1 MPEYQTHAYDVLV
14 IGAGG
19 AGLRAAIE
27 ASSMGVSVGVICK
40 SLLGKAHTVMAEG
53 GIAAAMGNVDDRD
66 NWKVHFADT
75 MRGGQYLNNW
85 RMAELHAKEAPDTVR
100 ELESW
105 GALFDRTKDG
115 RILQRNFGGHKYPRL
130 AHVGDRTG
138 LEMIRTLQ
146 DHGIHQGIEV
156 HMECTV
162 LRLLTDDG
170 RVTGAFAYDRE
181 RGRFLLFPAKAVILA
196 TGGIGRAYKI
206 TSNSWEYTGDG
217 DALAYEA
224 GAALIDMEFVQFH
237 PTGMVWPPSVC
248 GILVTEGVRGEGGV
262 LRNKEGRRF
271 MFDDISEP
279 YRAQTADNEEEGW
292 RYTQGDKNARRP
304 PELLTR
310 DHIARCIVREIK
322 EGRGSPHGGV
332 FLDISW
338 IKERLPNAAEHIRK
352 KLPSMYHQFKQLAD
366 IDITKEPM
374 EVGPTTHYMMGGVQ
388 VDGDTQ
394 MSTVPGLYAAGECA
408 AGLHGANRLGGNS
421 LSDLLVF
428 GKRAGRYAAC
438 FAKEHG
444 DGRIDQGQVSQ
455 AAMAAVGPFDRRAA
469 ERHNGSEGPYQ
480 IQQKLQEI
488 MQELVGIVRTE
499 GEMKQALAEIERL
512 RERADRVAVEG
523 NREYN
528 NGWHTALDLPNLLSV
543 SEAIT
548 RAALEREESRG
559 AHFREDRP
567 SKSAECGK
575 FNIVIRKGSSG
586 GMQVSRQPIPEMP
599 PELKQTIE
607 EMK

>member
-1 MPEYQTHAYDVLV
+1 MPEFQRFSYDVLV

-27 ASSMGVSVGVICK
+27 AGAAGARVGVVCK

-53 GIAAAMGNVDDRD
+53 GIAAALANVDDRD
-66 NWKVHFADT
+66 SWRVHFADT

-85 RMAELHAKEAPDTVR
+85 RMAELHAKEAPECVR

-105 GALFDRTKDG
+105 GALFDRTSDG
-115 RILQRNFGGHKYPRL
+115 KILQRNFGGHRYPRL

-146 DHGIHQGIEV
+146 DHGIHTGMEV

-162 LRLLTDDG
+162 LRLLLDG
-170 RVTGAFAYDRE
+170 GRIAGACGYDRE
-181 RGRFLLFPAKAVILA
+181 KGRFQLWQAKAVVMA
-196 TGGIGRAYKI
+196 TGGIGRAFKV

-217 DALAYEA
+217 LALAYRA
-224 GAALIDMEFVQFH
+224 GAELQDMEFVQFH
-237 PTGMVWPPSVC
+237 PTGMVWPISVR

-262 LRNKEGRRF
+262 LRNKEGNRF
-271 MFDDISEP
+271 MFDDIPDLYKE
-279 YRAQTADNEEEGW
+279 QTADSEEEGW

-310 DHIARCIVREIK
+310 DHVARCINREVK
-322 EGRGSPHGGV
+322 AGRGSPHGGV

-338 IKERLPNAAEHIRK
+338 IKERMPKAAEHIKR

-366 IDITKEPM
+366 LDITNEPM
-374 EVGPTTHYMMGGVQ
+374 EVGPTTHYMMGGIR
-388 VDGDTQ
+388 VDGDSQ
-394 MSTVPGLYAAGECA
+394 MTTVPGLFAAGEAA

-421 LSDLLVF
+421 LSDLVVF
-428 GKRAGRYAAC
+428 GKRAGRFAAE
-438 FAKEHG
+438 FAG
-444 DGRIDQGQVSQ
+444 ANGSVTIDEAELQ
-455 AAMAAVGPFDRRAA
+455 ATATEALAPFDRGPAG
-469 ERHNGSEGPYQ
+469 ENPYQ
-480 IQQKLQEI
+480 VQYDLQET
-488 MQELVGIVRTE
+488 MQDLVGIVRIE
-499 GEMKQALAEIERL
+499 SEMQRALDAIGKLSARA
-512 RERADRVAVEG
+512 ERAGVVG

-528 NGWHTALDLPNLLSV
+528 NGWHTTIDLGNMMIV

-548 RAALEREESRG
+548 RAALLRKESRG
-559 AHFREDRP
+559 AQFREDFP
-567 SKSAECGK
+567 GK
-575 FNIVIRKGSSG
+575 DPEWGKYNIVIGRGADG
-586 GMQVSRQPIPEMP
+586 EMRVEKRALTP
-599 PELKQTIE
+599 MPDELKAVIE